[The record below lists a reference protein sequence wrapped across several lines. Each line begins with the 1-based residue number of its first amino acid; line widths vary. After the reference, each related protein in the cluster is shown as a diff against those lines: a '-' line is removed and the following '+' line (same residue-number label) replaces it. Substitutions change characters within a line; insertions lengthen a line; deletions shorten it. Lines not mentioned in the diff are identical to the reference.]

1 MLSTVFCELPDM
13 LINHILEL
21 VGGEDIYVLGYNR
34 KTKTLTNIINKAY
47 MKKTLEYKI
56 KNPPVMITSNRYN
69 IKYIR
74 FTPPPKA
81 QNYLL
86 ICYDNLRRVNNQIAI
101 NPKYRGI
108 ITKVNKKY
116 MPEYNSRQSVNEITV
131 PGIGKYMLL

>member
-34 KTKTLTNIINKAY
+34 KTKTITTIMNKAY
-47 MKKTLEYKI
+47 MKKALEYKLN
-56 KNPPVMITSNRYN
+56 NPPVMITSSRYN
-69 IKYIR
+69 IQYIR
-74 FTPPPKA
+74 FTPPPKV

-86 ICYDNLRRVNNQIAI
+86 VCYDNSTRINNHIAI
-101 NPKYRGI
+101 NPKYRAL
-108 ITKVNKKY
+108 ITKVNKQY
-116 MPEYNSRQSVNEITV
+116 IPEYNSRRSVKEITV